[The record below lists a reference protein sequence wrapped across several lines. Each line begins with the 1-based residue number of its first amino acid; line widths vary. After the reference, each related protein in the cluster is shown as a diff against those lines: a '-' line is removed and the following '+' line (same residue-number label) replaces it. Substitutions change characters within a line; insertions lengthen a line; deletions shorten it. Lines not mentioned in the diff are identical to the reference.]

1 MRDRQELKNEIPV
14 VLINPSPNT
23 PIHSGDKLLI
33 MGIPNYKT
41 TESSELD
48 INEENLLLNNHTRRT
63 SINLSS
69 TSFPTS
75 DELLLL
81 AK

>member
-1 MRDRQELKNEIPV
+1 MKNEIPV
-14 VLINPSPNT
+14 VLINPSPTT
-23 PIHSGDKLLI
+23 PIHAGDKLLI
-33 MGIPNYKT
+33 MGVPNYRT
-41 TESSELD
+41 NDNSELD
-48 INEENLLLNNHTRRT
+48 INEENLLLNNNTRRT

-69 TSFPTS
+69 ASFPTS